1 MIFRNL
7 YCGSWD
13 FKGEICGIGA
23 FRNVGTE
30 DQIGLEPVETTGGAY
45 AGQCNITFL
54 REDLLVSVTEVGK
67 GGTVIS
73 YRIGKD
79 GRLEE
84 LDAMRTRSGKLS
96 YISSEPGGKYVFVS
110 SMGDATVKMIRVE
123 DDGKLVLTD
132 EQYLTGHGFTP
143 RQMEARIHSCK
154 VSPDGKLLAAAN
166 LGGDETALFAIDTEA
181 ERLRFL
187 MTAAVD
193 GAKGPRH
200 MAFSPAGEYLYVLT
214 EMGARLYVYRIKENI
229 LKEIAVYPT
238 MDPDG
243 GKADQPADVIAS
255 RDGRYVY
262 VTNRG
267 QNNIA
272 VFRTTGRN
280 GYFDEVS
287 YYPVGG
293 DNPRSICFTPDN
305 NETGIFCANCGT
317 GTVTYLPRDPQTGA
331 LGKPQEI
338 LQRPKAACVRAR

>member
-1 MIFRNL
+1 MAFRNL

-13 FKGEICGIGA
+13 FKGEIGGIGA
-23 FRNVGTE
+23 FRSMGTE
-30 DQIGLEPVETTGGAY
+30 DPVSLEPVDVTGGEY
-45 AGQCNITFL
+45 AGQCNLAFL
-54 REDLLVSVTEVGK
+54 REDLLVSVTEVAK

-73 YRIGKD
+73 YRIGEN
-79 GRLEE
+79 GMLAE
-84 LDAMRTRSGKLS
+84 LDALRTQSGKLS
-96 YISSEPGGKYVFVS
+96 YISADPAGRYVFVS
-110 SMGDATVKMIRVE
+110 SMDDATVKMIRVE
-123 DDGKLVLTD
+123 DSGKLVLTD

-143 RQMEARIHSCK
+143 RQTEARIHSCK

-166 LGGDETALFAIDTEA
+166 LGGDETALFAIEKETET
-181 ERLRFL
+181 LQFL
-187 MTAAVD
+187 MTAAAD

-214 EMGARLYVYRIKENI
+214 EMGARLYVYRIKENR
-229 LKEIAVYPT
+229 LNETAVYPT

-267 QNNIA
+267 QNTIA
-272 VFRTTGRN
+272 VFRTAGRN
-280 GYFDEVS
+280 GYFDAVS

-293 DNPRSICFTPDN
+293 DNPRSICFTPDE
-305 NETGIFCANCGT
+305 NETGIFCANCGS
-317 GTVTYLPRDPQTGA
+317 GTVTYLPRDPQTGG

-338 LQRPKAACVRAR
+338 LHRPKAACVRAR